1 MVNLMKTVTI
11 TTGGQVSIPAEVRHR
26 WGTRRVI
33 VEDRGD
39 ALVLRP
45 LPADPIGAAI
55 GSFAGPGPTTDEM
68 RAALRR
74 EEAELEPLKSL
85 PARGDRRSGQ

>member
-1 MVNLMKTVTI
+1 MVFMRTAAI
-11 TTGGQVSIPAEVRHR
+11 TTGGQISIPADVRHR

-45 LPADPIGAAI
+45 LPVDPIGAAI
-55 GSFAGPGPTTDEM
+55 GSLAGPGPTTDEM

-74 EEAELEPLKSL
+74 DDTEIERRRLK
-85 PARGDRRSGQ
+85 PGGRDRRSGQ

>member
-1 MVNLMKTVTI
+1 MRTATI
-11 TTGGQVSIPAEVRHR
+11 TTGGQISIPADVRHR

-33 VEDRGD
+33 VEDQGD

-45 LPADPIGAAI
+45 LPVDPIGAAI
-55 GSFAGPGPTTDEM
+55 GSLAGPGPTTDEM

-74 EEAELEPLKSL
+74 DDTEIERRRLK
-85 PARGDRRSGQ
+85 PGGRDRRSGQ

>member
-1 MVNLMKTVTI
+1 MVDLMKTATI

-85 PARGDRRSGQ
+85 PERGDRRSRQ

>member
-1 MVNLMKTVTI
+1 MRTATI
-11 TTGGQVSIPAEVRHR
+11 TTGGQVSIPADVRHR

-33 VEDRGD
+33 IEDQGD

-45 LPADPIGAAI
+45 LPVDPIGAAI
-55 GSFAGPGPTTDEM
+55 GSLAGRGPTTDEM

-74 EEAELEPLKSL
+74 DDAEIESRRPK
-85 PARGDRRSGQ
+85 AGGRDRRSGQ

>member
-1 MVNLMKTVTI
+1 MKTARI

-55 GSFAGPGPTTDEM
+55 GSLAGAGLTTDEM

-74 EEAELEPLKSL
+74 EDADIERRRPK
-85 PARGDRRSGQ
+85 PGGRDRRSGQ

>member
-1 MVNLMKTVTI
+1 MDLMRTATI

-26 WGTRRVI
+26 WGTRRLI
-33 VEDRGD
+33 LEDQGD

-55 GSFAGPGPTTDEM
+55 GSLAGPGPTTDEM
-68 RAALRR
+68 RVALRR
-74 EEAELEPLKSL
+74 DDAATERRPSTEG
-85 PARGDRRSGQ
+85 RDRRPGQ

>member
-1 MVNLMKTVTI
+1 MRTAAI
-11 TTGGQVSIPAEVRHR
+11 TTGGQVSIPADVRHR

-33 VEDRGD
+33 VEDQGD

-45 LPADPIGAAI
+45 LPVDPIGAAI
-55 GSFAGPGPTTDEM
+55 GSLAGPGPNTDAM

-74 EEAELEPLKSL
+74 DDTEIERRRRKPGG
-85 PARGDRRSGQ
+85 RDRRSGQ

>member
-1 MVNLMKTVTI
+1 MKTARI

-55 GSFAGPGPTTDEM
+55 GSLAGAGPTTDEM

-74 EEAELEPLKSL
+74 EEAELEPLDSP

>member
-1 MVNLMKTVTI
+1 MVSLMKTAAI

-33 VEDRGD
+33 VEDQGD

-45 LPADPIGAAI
+45 LPVDPIGAAI
-55 GSFAGPGPTTDEM
+55 GSLAGPGPTTDEM

-74 EEAELEPLKSL
+74 DETEIERRRRKPGG
-85 PARGDRRSGQ
+85 RDRRSGK

>member
-1 MVNLMKTVTI
+1 MSLMRTVTI
-11 TTGGQVSIPAEVRHR
+11 TTGGQISIPADVRHR

-45 LPADPIGAAI
+45 LPVDPIGAAI
-55 GSFAGPGPTTDEM
+55 GSLAGPGPTTDEM

-74 EEAELEPLKSL
+74 DDTEIERRRLK
-85 PARGDRRSGQ
+85 PGGRDRRSGQ

>member
-1 MVNLMKTVTI
+1 MVFMRTATI
-11 TTGGQVSIPAEVRHR
+11 TTGGQVSIPADVRHR

-33 VEDRGD
+33 VEDQGD

-45 LPADPIGAAI
+45 LPVDPIGAAI
-55 GSFAGPGPTTDEM
+55 GSLAGPGPTTDEM

-74 EEAELEPLKSL
+74 DDTEIERRRLK
-85 PARGDRRSGQ
+85 PGGRDRRSGQ

>member
-1 MVNLMKTVTI
+1 MVTLMKTATI

-26 WGTRRVI
+26 SGTRRVI

-74 EEAELEPLKSL
+74 EEVELEPLGSP
-85 PARGDRRSGQ
+85 PARGRRRSGP

>member
-1 MVNLMKTVTI
+1 
-11 TTGGQVSIPAEVRHR
+11 VRHR

-33 VEDRGD
+33 IEDQGD
-39 ALVLRP
+39 ALLLRP

-55 GSFAGPGPTTDEM
+55 GSLAGQGPTTDQM

-74 EEAELEPLKSL
+74 DDTQVESRRPKAGG
-85 PARGDRRSGQ
+85 RDRRSGQ

>member
-1 MVNLMKTVTI
+1 MKTAMI
-11 TTGGQVSIPAEVRHR
+11 TTGGQVSIPADVRHR

-33 VEDRGD
+33 VEDQGD

-55 GSFAGPGPTTDEM
+55 GSLAGPGPTTDEM

-74 EEAELEPLKSL
+74 DDTEIERRRHKPGG
-85 PARGDRRSGQ
+85 RDRRSGQ

>member
-1 MVNLMKTVTI
+1 
-11 TTGGQVSIPAEVRHR
+11 VRHR

-33 VEDRGD
+33 VEDQGD

-55 GSFAGPGPTTDEM
+55 GSLAGSGPTTDEM
-68 RAALRR
+68 RAALHRDDAEIERR
-74 EEAELEPLKSL
+74 HRKAEG
-85 PARGDRRSGQ
+85 RDRRSGQ

>member
-1 MVNLMKTVTI
+1 MRMAVI

-39 ALVLRP
+39 ILVLRP
-45 LPADPIGAAI
+45 LPPDPIGAAM
-55 GSFAGPGPTTDEM
+55 GSLAGPGPTTDEM
-68 RAALRR
+68 RATLRA
-74 EEAELEPLKSL
+74 EEAD
-85 PARGDRRSGQ
+85 ADGRRSADEATDGTTGR

>member
-1 MVNLMKTVTI
+1 MIALMRTATI
-11 TTGGQVSIPAEVRHR
+11 TTGGQVSIPADVRHR

-33 VEDRGD
+33 VEDQGD

-55 GSFAGPGPTTDEM
+55 GSLAGRGPTTDEM

-74 EEAELEPLKSL
+74 DDAEIERRHRM
-85 PARGDRRSGQ
+85 AWGRGRRSG